1 MILTREEA
9 LALCLRFPFA
19 WEDQPFD
26 DPDWTAVRHRE
37 NRKIFALIFHREGR
51 VWINLKAEPMWGDF
65 WRQAYPSV
73 LPGYHMNKRHWVSVI
88 LDGSLAKELIAGLAQ
103 ESFLLTARRPAKQRA
118 QNAPE
123 NWAERTE

>member
-65 WRQAYPSV
+65 WRQAYPAV
-73 LPGYHMNKRHWVSVI
+73 LPGYHMNKRHWISVI
-88 LDGSLAKELIAGLAQ
+88 LDGTVPDEVLLRLTED
-103 ESFLLTARRPAKQRA
+103 SFALTAPRRRRRAEEAKS
-118 QNAPE
+118 
-123 NWAERTE
+123 

>member
-19 WEDQPFD
+19 WEDHPFD

-65 WRQAYPSV
+65 WRQAYPAV
-73 LPGYHMNKRHWVSVI
+73 LPGYHMNKRHWISVI
-88 LDGSLAKELIAGLAQ
+88 PGFDVPDGQIEQLITL
-103 ESFLLTARRPAKQRA
+103 SYDITAARADKIQR
-118 QNAPE
+118 
-123 NWAERTE
+123 